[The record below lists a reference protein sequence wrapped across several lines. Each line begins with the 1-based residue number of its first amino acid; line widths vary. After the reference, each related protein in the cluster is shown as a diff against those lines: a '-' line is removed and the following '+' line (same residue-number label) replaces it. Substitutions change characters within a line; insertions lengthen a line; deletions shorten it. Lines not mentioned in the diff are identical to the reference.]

1 MPSPPWCIFN
11 LKVFQTIDKDGDGTL
26 TLDELTDVL
35 SALDENAFHIED
47 VQVSGGE
54 RVGERERGRV

>member
-1 MPSPPWCIFN
+1 M
-11 LKVFQTIDKDGDGTL
+11 
-26 TLDELTDVL
+26 DELTDVL

-54 RVGERERGRV
+54 RVGERERERVRESVACVYNTWV